1 MQSFLVFAPSFP
13 ELGKSSQQ
21 FDKYEI
27 QSLKIEKKIA
37 TLFGTTTTTFSPLN
51 NSNS

>member
-27 QSLKIEKKIA
+27 QSLKIEKKNRYSLRNNHNYI
-37 TLFGTTTTTFSPLN
+37 FSLEQQ
-51 NSNS
+51 